1 MASQPARIRSG
12 RRLINGS
19 LPRPRAAVPRDLDD
33 PDLIPPSFREKVDLA
48 AVGASLDRQI
58 EKIRAGQAR
67 GIDAEDVLRE
77 LDDFIASLAPKRRKP
92 PME

>member
-1 MASQPARIRSG
+1 MAGQPARVRSD
-12 RRLINGS
+12 RRLSNGS
-19 LPRPRAAVPRDLDD
+19 PPRPRAAAPRDFDD

-58 EKIRAGQAR
+58 EKIQAGRAR

-77 LDDFIASLAPKRRKP
+77 LDDYIASLARK
-92 PME
+92 E